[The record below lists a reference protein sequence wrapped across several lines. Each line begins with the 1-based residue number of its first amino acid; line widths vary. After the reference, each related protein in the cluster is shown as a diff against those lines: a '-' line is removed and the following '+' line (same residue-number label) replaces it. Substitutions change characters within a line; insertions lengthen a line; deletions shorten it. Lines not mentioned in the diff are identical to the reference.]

1 MQIAAQENGPPA
13 GKAINLSVESTVYAD
28 LAPVVTKLRD
38 FVENELG
45 DTIDVED
52 GRPSPGIDWEVTID
66 RAAAAK
72 YGIGVRELSPYV
84 QLVTSGVKLG
94 SYRPDDATDELDIR
108 VRLPLEERSVRRART
123 RCAS

>member
-1 MQIAAQENGPPA
+1 GPPA
-13 GKAINLSVESTVYAD
+13 GKAINLRVESTNYAE
-28 LAPVVTKLRD
+28 LIPAVAKLRD

-66 RAAAAK
+66 RVEAAK

-94 SYRPDDATDELDIR
+94 SYRPDDASDELEIR
-108 VRLPLEERSVRRART
+108 VRLPQEERSFQT
-123 RCAS
+123 LDS